1 MRAVPERTL
10 VVVNPRS
17 RNGATGRRW
26 AAVERKLRAA
36 LGPLEVERTA
46 GRRDAERIAR
56 EAVRA
61 GVDRLVVAGG
71 DGTLSEVAT
80 GLLAAGLGGYAE
92 IGVLPLGSGG
102 DFARTLGIPRP
113 IDAAIACLA
122 TSKSRPVDAARVSY
136 RDRTGSEATVYCM
149 NVASFGMSG
158 LVVELVDGASNKL
171 GGTASYLMGTLR
183 ALARHRCR
191 PVSLRI
197 DGVPVFDGPLT
208 FAVVANGRFF
218 GGGMLV
224 APEARV
230 DDARLDVVIVGA
242 LGKARLLSRLP
253 AVYRGAHL
261 RDPAVQVHRGRVVEA
276 DARPGEVSLEIDGEP
291 LGTLPARIELLP
303 GAVRVIGPAS

>member
-1 MRAVPERTL
+1 MRVVAERTL

-17 RNGATGRRW
+17 RNGVTGRRW
-26 AAVERKLRAA
+26 DGVEQKLRAA

-102 DFARTLGIPRP
+102 DFARALGIPRS

-122 TSKSRPVDAARVSY
+122 SSPSRPVDAVRVSY
-136 RDRTGSEATVYCM
+136 RDHSGKDATVYCM

-158 LVVELVDGASNKL
+158 LVVEMVDGASKKL
-171 GGTASYLMGTLR
+171 GGTVSYLMGTLR

-191 PVSLRI
+191 PVSLRV

-208 FAVVANGRFF
+208 FAVAANGRFF

-224 APEARV
+224 APEARI
-230 DDARLDVVIVGA
+230 DDARLEVVIVGA
-242 LGKARLLSRLP
+242 LGKARLLARLP
-253 AVYRGAHL
+253 AVYRGTYL
-261 RDPAVQVHRGRVVEA
+261 RDPAVEVHRGRIIEA
-276 DARPGEVSLEIDGEP
+276 DAPPGEVSLEIDGEP
-291 LGTLPARIELLP
+291 LGTLPARIEVLP
-303 GAVRVIGPAS
+303 GALQLIGPAS